1 MAQYLHH
8 NIPGVR
14 VPQPIL
20 DRFEEAKEDDFE
32 EVGVEIALEIIDK
45 IKTKQGING
54 FHLMSVGWEAIVP
67 RILSEAGLVTNQGP
81 A

>member
-14 VPQPIL
+14 LPQSIL
-20 DRFEEAKEDDFE
+20 DRYEGAKEDDYE
-32 EVGVEIALEIIDK
+32 ELGVEIALELMEK
-45 IKTKQGING
+45 IRGKKGING

-67 RILSEAGLVTNQGP
+67 RIIADAGLQ
-81 A
+81 